1 MSGYKACVTQRIIIS
16 VDILYRITEIEHFIK
31 EQLKKSDHSK
41 EKKNSL
47 KRKKEIVVKLKIILI
62 FQRETDTN
70 DKIFILI
77 NNVCRFKF

>member
-1 MSGYKACVTQRIIIS
+1 MSGYKACVTQRVIIS

-47 KRKKEIVVKLKIILI
+47 KRKKKNCCKVKSNLNFSK
-62 FQRETDTN
+62 RN
-70 DKIFILI
+70 GYK
-77 NNVCRFKF
+77 